1 MPNSSNVLR
10 LDDLSIF
17 LAVLEARGFRTA
29 SKHLGLSPSTVSEK
43 ITLLEAQLGVPLLV
57 RTTRSVM
64 PTEAG
69 QVLANRLS
77 PLLKEARAALQDA
90 ENSQQE
96 VRGLLKLNVTGAVMV
111 DILPPLLDRFL
122 LLHPHVRLEVM
133 VDDRLVDIVAA
144 GCDAG
149 IRYGEHLALDMIA
162 VPVGPPWQTLAYA
175 AAPSYLEKRGTPLTP
190 SDLLSHDCIRL
201 RFSSGTLAAWDLER
215 GEEAVKIDPPG
226 RVIVGVDGAPA
237 AIDLARAGRGI
248 IGTFQ
253 NWLDPYLQTGELV
266 PILDEWWPQ
275 FEGPRLYFSSR
286 VMPAPLRAFLDLVAR
301 ESAKVPA
308 ILPDISRPRST
319 SS

>member
-69 QVLANRLS
+69 QLLANRLS

-201 RFSSGTLAAWDLER
+201 RFSSGALAAWDFER
-215 GEEAVKIDPPG
+215 GEEAMKIDPTG

-286 VMPAPLRAFLDLVAR
+286 VMPAPLRAFVDLVAR
-301 ESAKVPA
+301 VSAKVPA
-308 ILPDISRPRST
+308 ILPDISRLRST

>member
-1 MPNSSNVLR
+1 MPNSFDVLR

-17 LAVLEARGFRTA
+17 LAVFEARGFRTA
-29 SKHLGLSPSTVSEK
+29 SKRLGLSPSTVSEK
-43 ITLLEAQLGVPLLV
+43 IALLEAQLGVPLLV

-69 QVLANRLS
+69 QALARRLS
-77 PLLKEARAALQDA
+77 PLLSEARSALQDA
-90 ENSQQE
+90 ANSKHE

-122 LLHPHVRLEVM
+122 LLHPNVRLEVM

-162 VPVGPPWQTLAYA
+162 VPVGPSLQTLAYA

-201 RFSSGTLAAWDLER
+201 RFSSGALAAWDLER

-226 RVIVGVDGAPA
+226 RVIIGVDGASA
-237 AIDLARAGRGI
+237 AIGLAQAGYGI

-253 NWLDPYLQTGELV
+253 NWLDPYLERGELV
-266 PILDEWWPQ
+266 PVLPAWWPQ

-286 VMPAPLRAFLDLVAR
+286 VMAAPLRAFVDLVAT
-301 ESAKVPA
+301 K
-308 ILPDISRPRST
+308 RS
-319 SS
+319 

>member
-122 LLHPHVRLEVM
+122 LLHPNVRLEVM

-162 VPVGPPWQTLAYA
+162 VPIGPSWQTLAYA

-201 RFSSGTLAAWDLER
+201 RFSSGALAAWDFER
-215 GEEAVKIDPPG
+215 GEEAMKIDSPG